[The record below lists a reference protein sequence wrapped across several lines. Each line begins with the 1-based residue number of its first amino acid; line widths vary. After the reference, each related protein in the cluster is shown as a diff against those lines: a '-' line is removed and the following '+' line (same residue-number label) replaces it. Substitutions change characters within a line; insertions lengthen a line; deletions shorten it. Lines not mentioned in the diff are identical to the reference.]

1 MRKRRKMVSLAIA
14 AAVALQTAVP
24 ATPGYAAM
32 EERSYEASLETE
44 HRQPD
49 QGPRR
54 PRTASSSDG
63 DRDVTGLPE
72 TEGQGPSTP
81 GNAQGG
87 NSQMPPSMVMSE
99 KAMKTSATGDL
110 WDQWQGDMDFAG
122 LGTRS
127 EPYQIDSL
135 AHLMGLSEAVAAGV
149 DFKGSYFEMTQDI
162 DAGGLKGAHGGWN
175 PIGWYQN
182 QEDMDGDV
190 AHGFSGTFD
199 GCGNTIRGLE
209 IHRPGEAADYVG
221 LFGLIDGGCVRNLKI
236 EEAQIYGGDKVG
248 VLAGAV
254 TGGAVI
260 YNVEVSGYV
269 RAAQDAGGLVGTA
282 DGRGERVAIENCSA
296 CGIAVLS
303 EGGSSYTGGLAGQA
317 VDADLV
323 DNRVETQD
331 GSSDRIQGKGYTGG
345 ITGRMR
351 RSNLYNSYVDGTVG
365 GNGAKA
371 VGGICGLYESGN
383 LILAR
388 FAGDIGRT
396 NNGSA
401 SREGTFIGMRQGTF
415 TYGTEKGSNLSYLF
429 TNTPGKARTVF
440 GSGRDGDNTFT
451 RYAHIGY
458 WTDNETRY
466 VTVAGVT
473 ETGGGERYFY
483 EELEDGVRYIVTQ
496 KLGREFTAA
505 GYGKGLD
512 FKPDHFAPG
521 YQGEPVR
528 GYLLSVP
535 RIDAANANGTY
546 DTDVALLSAL
556 PAGVNTYYRIID
568 KDHSGAVAPGVTVS
582 VATAAKNTGGNRYQM
597 AADGRE
603 PSGVK
608 PPTYLDETGE
618 PIAMTYVNGGSYS
631 FVMPSCDTEINA
643 DYVKV
648 TTGITLAP
656 SDMAIRVTQ
665 TRSGD
670 RKNPEILTEVRDQSG
685 ILIARYLGGIQ
696 DTSVEVQPMRI
707 HGEHNHTGSTAD
719 RTLKWS
725 VDDSDLIHLTAAAGY
740 TMEDAAVMPNLSGTF
755 IQGVID
761 RETGRQADSGYEE
774 AISSTV
780 YRRTA
785 VVTAASNPA
794 TTADRQPV
802 YANCKV
808 TVELQILDRT
818 TRRVEGLS
826 LNYSDV
832 VCTITRTL
840 RGDRKNPQ
848 ETITCELPAVLAAGL
863 TPKQPFYKN
872 VTWKDREGGQ
882 ILTLTPMG
890 DHQEN
895 CRLTLR
901 FDPAGEAN
909 PAWIQ
914 NVIQADNQRRRED
927 PYRKLSGSAQH
938 TETVTA
944 TAEDQTNGIVSA
956 SCNVTIR
963 FVTEDRTR
971 IVPEEIKTDPQ
982 KAEYHLSVI
991 RTGDFRTP
999 VLNYQGF
1006 DPMALRAE
1014 ILPECPAEEDYQP
1027 YDRGVIWTSQ
1037 EPEALT
1043 AESDGTVIP
1052 VKEADWIQKVIDA
1065 AAASKDKKAEETRTV
1080 SVKVFSKDGHREAVV
1095 EVILHMTAED
1105 QTIRYGNSS
1114 GGSHGG
1120 SHSSGGSGSGSTGG
1134 PGVDGVFAE
1143 NSLPIPRAGSP
1154 ELSMKAV
1161 EGSWIQTV
1169 EGYWTFLTGD
1179 HVCRNEWVY
1188 IRNPYADAG
1197 KGQSACDWFYFNA
1210 QGQMVT
1216 GWFQDKDGRRYYLN
1230 PVSDNTK
1237 GRMMTGWNW
1246 IAGTDGI
1253 RRCYYFQEQSDGSRG
1268 AMFENRK
1275 TPDGYEVNQKGEW
1288 IMGNEVQ
1295 VR

>member
-1 MRKRRKMVSLAIA
+1 MRKRRRMVSLAIA
-14 AAVALQTAVP
+14 AAVVLQTAVS
-24 ATPGYAAM
+24 ATPGHAAI
-32 EERSYEASLETE
+32 EEGSYGMVLEKEE
-44 HRQPD
+44 HRQSD
-49 QGPRR
+49 QRQEKVR
-54 PRTASSSDG
+54 IASSSDG
-63 DRDVTGLPE
+63 DRDMTGLPE
-72 TEGQGPSTP
+72 YEGQEPSTP
-81 GNAQGG
+81 GDAQGG
-87 NSQMPPSMVMSE
+87 NPRMPPSVMMSE
-99 KAMKTSATGDL
+99 RGMRASATGDL
-110 WDQWQGDMDFAG
+110 WDEWQGDMDFAG
-122 LGTRS
+122 TGTRS

-162 DAGGLKGAHGGWN
+162 DVGDLEGSWN

-190 AHGFSGTFD
+190 THGFSGTFD
-199 GCGNTIRGLE
+199 GCGNTIRGLRV
-209 IHRPGEAADYVG
+209 HRPEREADYAG
-221 LFGLIDGGCVRNLKI
+221 LFGLIDGGCVRNLVI
-236 EEAQIYGGDKVG
+236 EEAEIYGGDKVG

-254 TGGAVI
+254 TGGAAI
-260 YNVEVSGYV
+260 YDVEVSGYV
-269 RAAQDAGGLVGTA
+269 RAVRDAGGLVGAA
-282 DGRGERVAIENCSA
+282 DGKGERATIENCSA

-303 EGGSSYTGGLAGQA
+303 EGGSSYTGGLTGQA

-365 GNGAKA
+365 GNGGQA

-401 SREGTFIGMRQGTF
+401 SREGTFVGMRQGTF
-415 TYGTEKGSNLSYLF
+415 TYGTEKGSNISYLF
-429 TNTPGKARTVF
+429 TNTSGKAKTVF
-440 GSGRDGDNTFT
+440 GSGGDGDNIFT

-466 VTVAGVT
+466 AMVAGVT

-496 KLGREFTAA
+496 KLGREFTAS
-505 GYGKGLD
+505 GYGKGLN

-535 RIDAANANGTY
+535 RIDAVNANGTY
-546 DTDVALLSAL
+546 DTDVAVLSAL
-556 PAGVNTYYRIID
+556 PVGVNTYYRTMD

-582 VATAAKNTGGNRYQM
+582 VSTAAKNTDGNRYQM
-597 AADGRE
+597 AADDTE

-608 PPTYLDETGE
+608 PPVYLDETGE
-618 PIAMTYVNGGSYS
+618 PVVMTYVNGGSYS
-631 FVMPSCDTEINA
+631 FVMPLCDTEINA

-648 TTGITLAP
+648 TTGVTVDP
-656 SDMAIRVTQ
+656 SDMVIKVTQ

-670 RKNPEILTEVRDQSG
+670 RKNPEILTEVRDPSG
-685 ILIARYLGGIQ
+685 ILIARYLGENQ
-696 DTSVEVQPMRI
+696 DTSVEVQPVQI

-725 VDDSDLIHLTAAAGY
+725 VDDSDLIHLSAAAGY

-755 IQGVID
+755 IRGVID

-774 AISSTV
+774 AISPTV
-780 YRRTA
+780 YRQTA

-794 TTADRQPV
+794 TTAGHQPV
-802 YANCKV
+802 YGNCKV

-826 LNYSDV
+826 LNYSDL
-832 VCTITRTL
+832 VCTVTRTL
-840 RGDRKNPQ
+840 IGDRRNPK
-848 ETITCELPAVLAAGL
+848 ETITCEVPAILAADL

-882 ILTLTPMG
+882 ILTLTPAG
-890 DHQEN
+890 DHQED
-895 CRLTLR
+895 CRLSLR
-901 FDPAGEAN
+901 FDPEGKAN

-914 NVIQADNQRRRED
+914 NVIQSDNQKRQED
-927 PYRKLSGSAQH
+927 PYRRLSGSAQYR
-938 TETVTA
+938 EIVTA
-944 TAEDQTNGIVSA
+944 TAEDQTHGIVSA

-963 FVTEDRTR
+963 FVTEDLTR
-971 IVPEEIKTDPQ
+971 IVPEEIKVNPA
-982 KAEYHLSVI
+982 KAEYHLAI
-991 RTGDFRTP
+991 TRTGDYRTP
-999 VLNYQGF
+999 ILDYQGF
-1006 DPMALRAE
+1006 EPMILRAE
-1014 ILPECPAEEDYQP
+1014 VLPDCPSEEEYRP
-1027 YDRGVIWTSQ
+1027 YDSRMIWTGE
-1037 EPEALT
+1037 EPEILT
-1043 AESDGTVIP
+1043 VESDGTVMP
-1052 VKEADWIQKVIDA
+1052 VKEAAWLQEIVAA
-1065 AAASKDKKAEETRTV
+1065 AAASEDRKAEGTRTV
-1080 SVKVFSKDGHREAVV
+1080 AVKASAVDGRAEAVV
-1095 EVILHMTAED
+1095 EVILHVAAED
-1105 QTIRYGNSS
+1105 QTTRYVSSS
-1114 GGSHGG
+1114 GGSH
-1120 SHSSGGSGSGSTGG
+1120 SSSGGSGNGSHGG

-1143 NSLPIPRAGSP
+1143 NSLSVPRTGSP
-1154 ELSMKAV
+1154 ELFVNAV

-1179 HVCRNEWVY
+1179 HVCRNEWAY
-1188 IRNPYADAG
+1188 IRNPYADTE
-1197 KGQSACDWFYFNA
+1197 KGQNACDWFYFNA

-1216 GWFQDKDGRRYYLN
+1216 GWFQDQDGRRYYLN

-1246 IAGTDGI
+1246 IAGTDGS

-1268 AMFENRK
+1268 AMFEDRR

-1288 IMGNEVQ
+1288 IVGNEVQ